1 MTPARTLSTRRA
13 TRSFALIA
21 AIALSAACS
30 GGSSSDGSS
39 DSAGTPLVGLFKLTA
54 GSAADDGKVTGT
66 YFRMVQ
72 PKGTPEAGPYMVN
85 GNSPADG
92 GKATLLAPGS
102 SGGLR
107 TAGYQSQPSPAF
119 DATGNSLADAITM
132 PTKFFGVR
140 FSISTNAVDPQTQT
154 KVAPPTVLEKDGKLT
169 ADVAAWAASWN
180 NQQFN
185 QGAPKPVTGTDAKA
199 LGQEQ
204 AEKVFDWV
212 SKKYLAG
219 APKPTVT
226 GNGATG
232 TYDATTGA
240 FVLEWTSLIVGGPFN
255 SFTGLWHL
263 EGTFEKSDAA
273 PAGS

>member
-1 MTPARTLSTRRA
+1 MISTRRA
-13 TRSFALIA
+13 TSRWAASGAALVA
-21 AIALSAACS
+21 ALALTTACS
-30 GGSSSDGSS
+30 GGSDKGSPAAG
-39 DSAGTPLVGLFKLTA
+39 DGTPLVGLFKLTA
-54 GSAADDGKVTGT
+54 GTSQGGTLSGT

-72 PKGTPEAGPYMVN
+72 PKGTPAAGPYMVN
-85 GNSPADG
+85 GDSPADG
-92 GKATLLAPGS
+92 GKATLLSPGT

-119 DATGNSLADAITM
+119 DKTGNSLSAAITL
-132 PTKFFGVR
+132 PTKFFGVK

-154 KVAPPTVLEKDGKLT
+154 KVAPPTIVEKDGKLS
-169 ADVAAWAASWN
+169 ADMAAWAASWN

-185 QGAPKPVTGTDAKA
+185 QGAPKPVSGADAKA

-219 APKPTVT
+219 APKASVT

-232 TYDATTGA
+232 TYDAKTGA
-240 FVLEWTSLIVGGPFN
+240 FTLEWTSLIVGGPFN

-263 EGTFEKSDAA
+263 EGTFEASAAA
-273 PAGS
+273 PSGS